1 MKKPLAG
8 AVLVLS
14 VAVVHGQ
21 GGILTGGQTLS
32 DRPFQIVKL
41 DPTLDQIIA
50 PDAKAELLGDRFG
63 LNEGAVWIQEGSSG
77 YLLFSD
83 MLDNV
88 IYKWQE
94 GRPLSVYLEN
104 AGYTGTDFLNVG
116 QQTRRG
122 RSAVLLIGPN
132 GLALDP
138 QGRLVICA
146 MPDRTVVRI
155 EKDGARTV
163 LADKFEG
170 KRFNGPNDVVVK
182 SNGAV
187 YFTDSYSGL
196 RGAVNSPL
204 KELPFNGFYLV
215 KNGQVTLL
223 DPKLREPATGGAF
236 PNGITLSPD
245 EKALYVTF
253 GRKILRYD
261 VLADDTVANPR
272 EFADVQGNDGM
283 KTDRLG
289 NLYST
294 SGALPGEVR
303 ITSPQ
308 GKRLGLLQLPQGGGE
323 PRHQVCATN
332 LAFGDPDGKSLFV
345 TACSDLYRIR
355 LKSAGR

>member
-1 MKKPLAG
+1 M
-8 AVLVLS
+8 
-14 VAVVHGQ
+14 VHGQ
-21 GGILTGGQTLS
+21 GGILSGGQTLS

-41 DPTLDQIIA
+41 DPSLDEIIA
-50 PDAKAELLGDRFG
+50 SDAKAELLGDRFG
-63 LNEGAVWIQEGSSG
+63 LNEGAVWIQEGSTG

-94 GRPLSVYLEN
+94 GRPLSVHLEN

-132 GLALDP
+132 GLALDS

-146 MPDRTVVRI
+146 MPDRAVVRI
-155 EKDGARTV
+155 EKDGTRTV

-182 SNGAV
+182 SNGAL
-187 YFTDSYSGL
+187 YLTDSYSGL

-223 DPKLREPATGGAF
+223 DPKLREPNSTGAF

-245 EKALYVTF
+245 EKVLYVTF
-253 GRKILRYD
+253 GRED
-261 VLADDTVANPR
+261 P
-272 EFADVQGNDGM
+272 
-283 KTDRLG
+283 
-289 NLYST
+289 
-294 SGALPGEVR
+294 AL
-303 ITSPQ
+303 
-308 GKRLGLLQLPQGGGE
+308 
-323 PRHQVCATN
+323 
-332 LAFGDPDGKSLFV
+332 
-345 TACSDLYRIR
+345 
-355 LKSAGR
+355 